1 MPNRRFSIDE
11 VASHQRAAIQRWLD
25 GLPPEQRAQPSM
37 RDGLT
42 VDALGRSAVFGD
54 AGKDVDDARVLDLVL
69 VADDLSRSLPTPAN
83 VEIDRNA
90 LRVSVRHLLD
100 LLSAKSPGHTVE
112 VRVPPIAAVQC
123 VEGPRHTR
131 GTPPN
136 VVELD
141 PVSWV
146 RLATGRT
153 TWKFLVGTG
162 ALRASGSRSDISDL
176 LPLA

>member
-1 MPNRRFSIDE
+1 
-11 VASHQRAAIQRWLD
+11 
-25 GLPPEQRAQPSM
+25 M

-42 VDALGRSAVFGD
+42 VDALGRSAVFGGTGD
-54 AGKDVDDARVLDLVL
+54 EVDDALILDLVL

-83 VEIDRNA
+83 VEIDRDA
-90 LRVSVRHLLD
+90 LRVAVRYLLD

-123 VEGPRHTR
+123 IAGPRHTR

-141 PVSWV
+141 PLSWV

-153 TWKFLVGTG
+153 TWEFLVGTG
-162 ALRASGSRSDISDL
+162 GLRASGSRSDISEL

>member
-1 MPNRRFSIDE
+1 
-11 VASHQRAAIQRWLD
+11 
-25 GLPPEQRAQPSM
+25 M
-37 RDGLT
+37 RPDLT
-42 VDALGRSAVFGD
+42 IDALGRSAVFG
-54 AGKDVDDARVLDLVL
+54 GTGEEVDDALVLNLVL

-90 LRVSVRHLLD
+90 LRVAVRYLLD
-100 LLSAKSPGHTVE
+100 NLSAKAPGHTVE

-141 PVSWV
+141 PLSWV

-153 TWKFLVGTG
+153 TWEFLVRTG